1 VSWRGKGGTWARRD
15 CTTGVKEKERGGMD
29 GVVDVDVD
37 GDGTGARTVRDQRG
51 DRGAVDWT
59 LHSRMA
65 GAWVSL
71 V

>member
-1 VSWRGKGGTWARRD
+1 
-15 CTTGVKEKERGGMD
+15 MD

>member
-1 VSWRGKGGTWARRD
+1 
-15 CTTGVKEKERGGMD
+15 MD

-65 GAWVSL
+65 GGWVSL
-71 V
+71 VRVFVCTCANRDMT